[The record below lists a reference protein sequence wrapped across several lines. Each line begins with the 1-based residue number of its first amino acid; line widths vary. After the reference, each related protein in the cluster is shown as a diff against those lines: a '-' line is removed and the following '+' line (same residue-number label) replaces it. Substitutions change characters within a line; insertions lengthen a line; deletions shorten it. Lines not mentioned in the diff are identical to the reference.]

1 MKYDLIKYSDDMA
14 GEWNRFVASSKNG
27 TFLLH
32 RLYLDDHKD
41 RFPDRSVVIRDES
54 GRIVALFPATSTGQ
68 GVLSSHGGLTYG
80 GFVMGADTRAQ
91 QPLEWLELIAEYA
104 RQEGYNRI
112 VYKCI
117 PHIYHRVPAEEDIY
131 ALFGMGARLSV
142 CNLASV
148 VPLPG
153 GIASR
158 LGKRAAKRI
167 ARFGLAVEQASVAEI
182 WPIIV
187 EDRRVRHNTVPVHSL
202 DEMELLASRF
212 PENIKVFKTVAGG
225 EILAGAVV
233 YLMPETGV
241 MHLQYA
247 AASPEGF
254 DIYAVDAIY
263 HRLVTS
269 LYPDYRW
276 FDFGTSNEDGGRYLN
291 TGMTAHKE
299 EFGGRSV
306 VYMQFAIDL

>member
-14 GEWNRFVASSKNG
+14 GEWNRFVAESKNG
-27 TFLLH
+27 TFLLNRMYMDYH
-32 RLYLDDHKD
+32 GD
-41 RFPDRSVVIRDES
+41 RFPDRSLVVCDED
-54 GRIVALFPATSTGQ
+54 GRIVALFPATSIRPD
-68 GVLSSHGGLTYG
+68 VLSSHGGLTYG
-80 GFVMGADTRAQ
+80 GLVLAPGTRAQ
-91 QPLEWLELIAEYA
+91 QPIEWIGMIAEHA
-104 RQEGYNRI
+104 RREGYGKI

-131 ALFGMGARLSV
+131 ALFRMGARLSV

-153 GIASR
+153 GISSR

-167 ARFGLAVEQASVAEI
+167 ARFGLAVESANVEEI
-182 WPIIV
+182 WSIIV
-187 EDRRVRHNTVPVHSL
+187 ADRHTRHNTVPVHSL
-202 DEMELLASRF
+202 DEMALLASRF
-212 PENIKVFKTVAGG
+212 PDNIKVFKTVAGG
-225 EILAGAVV
+225 ETVAGAVV

-247 AASPEGF
+247 AASPAGF

-263 HRLVTS
+263 HRLVTG
-269 LYPDYRW
+269 LYPEYRW
-276 FDFGTSNEDGGRYLN
+276 FDFGTSNEDGGRFLN

-306 VYMQFAIDL
+306 AYMQFTIDL